1 MTVIARPQIDG
12 VSPLVGLDTQGMEEP
27 SVQGQGSIMK
37 TSTSTQAVSHAT
49 PLHDRIEFR
58 LLIAVSLLW
67 FLVVA
72 AVSRLLPRK
81 LRPLSS
87 RAARGESLF
96 AEARRT
102 AYTVIPYAFMR

>member
-1 MTVIARPQIDG
+1 MTVIARTQMTDVARPI
-12 VSPLVGLDTQGMEEP
+12 GLDTSNMEAP
-27 SVQGQGSIMK
+27 SVQGQRSIMK

-72 AVSRLLPRK
+72 AVSRLLPPK

-87 RAARGESLF
+87 RAVRGESLF

>member
-1 MTVIARPQIDG
+1 
-12 VSPLVGLDTQGMEEP
+12 
-27 SVQGQGSIMK
+27 MK

-87 RAARGESLF
+87 RAVRGESLF

>member
-1 MTVIARPQIDG
+1 
-12 VSPLVGLDTQGMEEP
+12 
-27 SVQGQGSIMK
+27 MK
-37 TSTSTQAVSHAT
+37 TSTSTRAVSHAT

-72 AVSRLLPRK
+72 AVSRLLPQSW
-81 LRPLSS
+81 RPLSS
-87 RAARGESLF
+87 RAAKGESLF

>member
-1 MTVIARPQIDG
+1 
-12 VSPLVGLDTQGMEEP
+12 
-27 SVQGQGSIMK
+27 MK
-37 TSTSTQAVSHAT
+37 STTSTHVESHAT

-72 AVSRLLPRK
+72 AISRLLPRNR
-81 LRPLSS
+81 RPLSS
-87 RAARGESLF
+87 GAVKGESLF